1 MSSSSSV
8 EYSSSESSGEAN
20 WLPGWGK
27 RIRFET
33 DSSKV
38 DASLSNFPPL
48 ISGYLLSGLSR
59 FFFQWL
65 FQFKSRKFRF
75 NFEVL

>member
-38 DASLSNFPPL
+38 DASLSNFPPPNFWIL
-48 ISGYLLSGLSR
+48 AVRIVQIFLSVVVSI
-59 FFFQWL
+59 
-65 FQFKSRKFRF
+65 
-75 NFEVL
+75 